1 MVPSWSCAHNV
12 PFNTFYMQ
20 CILGVIIIIW
30 LKKMTI
36 IKLCFIFS
44 HLMFCYLFFKIA
56 NWNVSFIWMFQFN
69 VQMFHFKW
77 IEMMIRCEETSSKHV
92 LSVNVSRSVKEDFT
106 SMVPRSAV
114 LDVTALLQTATS
126 ILTLHRPFLSARY
139 LSRLCFSGEHEQ

>member
-1 MVPSWSCAHNV
+1 
-12 PFNTFYMQ
+12 
-20 CILGVIIIIW
+20 
-30 LKKMTI
+30 
-36 IKLCFIFS
+36 
-44 HLMFCYLFFKIA
+44 MFCYLFFKIA

-114 LDVTALLQTATS
+114 LDVTAQQLYCKQQQV
-126 ILTLHRPFLSARY
+126 Y
-139 LSRLCFSGEHEQ
+139 